1 MKCRIGGGLLSL
13 RRTVGGAAVR
23 NAEEGLREKNRMTD
37 GPADRR
43 RSLYVWANR
52 PSYRSWQLRCLRRG
66 SSFEPWMPK
75 LQRLT
80 C

>member
-1 MKCRIGGGLLSL
+1 MKCRIGGGLLLL

-23 NAEEGLREKNRMTD
+23 SAEVGLREENWMTH

-52 PSYRSWQLRCLRRG
+52 PSDRSWRLRRG
-66 SSFEPWMPK
+66 SSFEPRMPK

>member
-1 MKCRIGGGLLSL
+1 
-13 RRTVGGAAVR
+13 RTVGGDAVR
-23 NAEEGLREKNRMTD
+23 SAEGLREENRMTD

-43 RSLYVWANR
+43 WSLYVRANR

-66 SSFEPWMPK
+66 SSFEPRMPK
-75 LQRLT
+75 LQWLT

>member
-1 MKCRIGGGLLSL
+1 MKGRSGGGLLSL
-13 RRTVGGAAVR
+13 RRAVGGAAVR
-23 NAEEGLREKNRMTD
+23 SAEEGLREENRMTD

-52 PSYRSWQLRCLRRG
+52 PSDRSWQLSCLRWG

-75 LQRLT
+75 LQQLT

>member
-1 MKCRIGGGLLSL
+1 
-13 RRTVGGAAVR
+13 RTVGGDAVR
-23 NAEEGLREKNRMTD
+23 NAEEGLREENRMTD
-37 GPADRR
+37 GLADRR
-43 RSLYVWANR
+43 RSLYVRANH
-52 PSYRSWQLRCLRRG
+52 PSHRSRQLRCLRRG